1 MTGMYGISVYQQ
13 TNKNVKLEKSKT
25 NSVKSEKT
33 SKNQQTSSLREPES
47 SKVATKK
54 WSPLDEKSSLI
65 PKNTA
70 YGTTIGDV
78 TLSDKA
84 KDYYEKLKSK
94 FGNMEFIAVSKDLKD
109 KVQQNAAAYGNSG
122 KMVVLID
129 DEKLERMAND
139 ESYRNKYEGIIAMS
153 QTKLEEAKNS
163 LFSSGASIKN
173 FGISVDSNGNEKL
186 FATVEKSQELQKKR
200 IEKKAEE
207 KKEQKIKDKK
217 LAEKKAKEERLEEAK
232 EKRLEEKSYETIEAD
247 SMEELIS
254 KVQAYSNNNAMTRV
268 KTESER
274 MVGTNVDFKG

>member
-1 MTGMYGISVYQQ
+1 MTGMYGISAYKQ

-25 NSVKSEKT
+25 SSVKSEKT
-33 SKNQQTSSLREPES
+33 SKKDQTSSLSESVS
-47 SKVATKK
+47 SKVETKK

-65 PKNTA
+65 PKNTE
-70 YGTTIGDV
+70 YGTTIGEV
-78 TLSDKA
+78 ALSDKA

-94 FGNMEFIAVSKDLKD
+94 FGNMEFIAVSKDMKD
-109 KVQQNAAAYGNSG
+109 KVQQNAAAYGNSS

-129 DEKLERMAND
+129 EEKLERMAND
-139 ESYRNKYEGIIAMS
+139 ESYRKKYEGIISMS

-207 KKEQKIKDKK
+207 KREQKIKDKK
-217 LAEKKAKEERLEEAK
+217 QAEKKAKEERLEEAK
-232 EKRLEEKSYETIEAD
+232 EKRLKEKSYETIEAD
-247 SMEELIS
+247 SMEELIN
-254 KVQAYSNNNAMTRV
+254 KVQIYSSNNAMQRV
-268 KTESER
+268 KSESER